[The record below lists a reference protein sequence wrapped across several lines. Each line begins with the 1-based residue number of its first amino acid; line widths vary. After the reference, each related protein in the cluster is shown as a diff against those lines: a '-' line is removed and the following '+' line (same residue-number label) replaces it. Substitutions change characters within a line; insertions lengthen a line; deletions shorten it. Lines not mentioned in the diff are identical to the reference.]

1 MSNTNDS
8 NIELAY
14 ASLAVIADDGT
25 IDMEELN
32 FLLGLA
38 LRDGTISDEERAI
51 LKNTF
56 DHVTEEI
63 VEPKVWKRIQATRKK
78 YTI

>member
-1 MSNTNDS
+1 MSSTND

-25 IDMEELN
+25 IDKQELS

-38 LRDGTISDEERAI
+38 LRDGVISDEERAI
-51 LKNTF
+51 LRNTF
-56 DHVTEEI
+56 DRVHEDIVT
-63 VEPKVWKRIQATRKK
+63 PQVWRRISAVREK
-78 YTI
+78 YGN